1 MLLKILNLRNECY
14 WLHKPKLQIEIIN
27 IQSIQSKILK
37 CDIMPE
43 FGIGGGSAT
52 DIPLSKIQELKS
64 RGMTNNQI
72 IQTLQQQGFT
82 MTQVFDALSQS
93 SVQPS
98 ATTQAMQNGTGQF
111 LNAASQTSQVPPL
124 SPSQLNTR
132 QTGVRRM
139 EMPPMPNQ
147 QAPLNFDPGSDTEE
161 MIEAIIDEK
170 WNDMVADINKVIA
183 WKESTESRIAKM
195 EQQMVDMK
203 DQFDKLHQAIVGKVG
218 EYDQHILEVGA
229 EVKAMEKVFSK
240 VLPVFTDN
248 VAELS
253 RITDQVRRQNGAAV
267 PPTRR
272 V

>member
-1 MLLKILNLRNECY
+1 
-14 WLHKPKLQIEIIN
+14 
-27 IQSIQSKILK
+27 
-37 CDIMPE
+37 MPE

-52 DIPLSKIQELKS
+52 IIPLSKIQDLKS
-64 RGMTNNQI
+64 QGMTNNQI
-72 IQTLQQQGFT
+72 IQALQQQGFT

-98 ATTQAMQNGTGQF
+98 ATMQ
-111 LNAASQTSQVPPL
+111 SSQVPS
-124 SPSQLNTR
+124 SPSFQSAFQSSQSSQSSQLNTR
-132 QTGVRRM
+132 QQGVRRM
-139 EMPPMPNQ
+139 EMPPMMPSQ
-147 QAPLNFDPGSDTEE
+147 QTPLNFDSGSDTEE

-170 WNDMVADINKVIA
+170 WNDMVADINKVIS

-253 RITDQVRRQNGAAV
+253 RITDQVRRQNPSSSI
-267 PPTRR
+267 PPVRR
-272 V
+272 T